1 VTASNKSPLPVI
13 WFALTVS
20 VTLYGV
26 IAYVMAPAGE
36 QPFDAAFSN
45 PIILALHIAGIG
57 MFVMSFVLSSMLMK
71 RSSNVRGAMIVRW
84 AMIES
89 AAVFGLLAAFIGN
102 DVRLF
107 IPLGALAIAGMLMA
121 YPRSEDSPLTSS

>member
-1 VTASNKSPLPVI
+1 MM
-13 WFALTVS
+13 S
-20 VTLYGV
+20 VALYGV
-26 IAYVMAPAGE
+26 IAYVMAPVGE

-45 PIILALHIAGIG
+45 PIILALRIAGIG
-57 MFVMSFVLSSMLMK
+57 MFAMSFILSSILMK
-71 RSSNVRGAMIVRW
+71 RSANVRGAMLIRW

-107 IPLGALAIAGMLMA
+107 IPLGARAIAGMLIA
-121 YPRSEDSPLTSS
+121 YPKREDSLSNTAG